1 VGFADS
7 DPPGVEGA
15 AAVVLVVPFDV
26 VVVFVVVTVVVP
38 SVAFVVVVVLP
49 PAPVV
54 VVVVAPPSF
63 WVVVVDFDPDA
74 ECLEDAFF
82 VADGLEEP
90 HAAAT
95 RPPTRRTATSRSEVV
110 T

>member
-1 VGFADS
+1 MGFADS

-26 VVVFVVVTVVVP
+26 VDVLVVVWVVVP
-38 SVAFVVVVVLP
+38 VPVVVVVLPAAPLVVVVVLP
-49 PAPVV
+49 PV
-54 VVVVAPPSF
+54 F
-63 WVVVVDFDPDA
+63 WVVVVVDFDPDA
-74 ECLEDAFF
+74 ECLVDDFF

-90 HAAAT
+90 QAAAI
-95 RPPTRRTATSRSEVV
+95 RPPTRRTATSRSELV